1 VQLFYAA
8 ALGLSAALLFALEP
22 MFAKMVLPKLGGSPS
37 VWNICLVFYQAALL
51 GGYVYAHL
59 AVEWLGARRQAALH
73 LTVLFLAWLSLPVA
87 VAAGW
92 NPAATG
98 HPAFWLLVL
107 LTISVGLPF
116 FCVSATAP
124 LLQAWFAA
132 SGHRSAK
139 DPYFLYAASN
149 LGSMLGLAAYPLL
162 VEPRLT
168 LAQQAQ
174 WWAVGYGLLTT
185 LIAGC
190 AAWLWMARRGG
201 SERRTQGV
209 PGPPAKLIPN
219 PQSPIPNSQSPVLP
233 PPTLLRRLRWL
244 ALAAVP
250 SSLLLG
256 VTAHISTD
264 IASMPFLWVIPL
276 MLYLLSFVL
285 VFSRWWPPRRRASW
299 WALAAS
305 LATLGALLAVASGVP
320 LMLYLFSFVLL
331 LSRWLP
337 PRRGV
342 WWWALAA
349 LLVTYGVELQV
360 APGIFSDAGLFRH
373 WLLRPLPLTL
383 CLAGSLLALS
393 LLRHRE
399 WAWLQAAGMVVLAG
413 AFFLGDPGV
422 TSQVIVL
429 MGIHLA
435 AFFLTAMVCHGELA
449 NDRPASGYLTEFYL
463 WLSLGG
469 VLGGLF
475 GALVAPLLFSG
486 VQEYPLMLVA
496 ACLLRPWLTAKG
508 RWLEVADGVLMVCL
522 LAVFGV
528 AVWGV
533 PGKHVTSMEGKVWLV
548 CLAGLAAFLL
558 GRRPARFAV
567 AVAILLGVGLICTE
581 PKMPLY
587 RARSFFG
594 VLRVDVDEE
603 GQEHRLLHGSTL
615 HGVQSLD
622 PEQALQ
628 PCSYYD
634 RDGPVG
640 DLFELLES
648 RTAFRRHGRIGV
660 VGLGTGTLAAYARP
674 GQHIT
679 FFEIDPAVERIA
691 RNPDY
696 FTYLRD
702 CEDRGVDLQVC
713 LGDARLSLEDEPD
726 GAFDVLLIDAF
737 SSDAIPVHLLTCEAL
752 ELYFS
757 KLARRGLLAVH
768 ISNRHLSLEP
778 VVGNLAASP
787 QLHMA
792 VGNVAARICD
802 DMGNDLGK
810 YASTWVVL
818 ARRGQELENL
828 GEAPRWAALETD
840 SSQRIWTDDFSNIV
854 GVIDWQ
860 LSWDWLPGWKWWHQ
874 KKPVR

>member
-51 GGYVYAHL
+51 GGYLYAHL
-59 AVEWLGARRQAALH
+59 TVEWLGARRQAALH
-73 LTVLFLAWLSLPVA
+73 LAVLFLAWLSLPVA

-92 NPAATG
+92 NPAASG
-98 HPAFWLLVL
+98 HPALVL
-107 LTISVGLPF
+107 LALLTVAVGLPF

-190 AAWLWMARRGG
+190 AAWLWLGRRGG
-201 SERRTQGV
+201 SAPDQGGEAPATLLSRDETRRTQGV
-209 PGPPAKLIPN
+209 PGPAAKLVPD
-219 PQSPIPNSQSPVLP
+219 PQSSAGAR
-233 PPTLLRRLRWL
+233 PTLLRRLRWL

-276 MLYLLSFVL
+276 MLYLFSFVL
-285 VFSRWWPPRRRASW
+285 VFSRWRC
-299 WALAAS
+299 
-305 LATLGALLAVASGVP
+305 
-320 LMLYLFSFVLL
+320 
-331 LSRWLP
+331 
-337 PRRGV
+337 
-342 WWWALAA
+342 
-349 LLVTYGVELQV
+349 
-360 APGIFSDAGLFRH
+360 FRH
-373 WLLRPLPLTL
+373 RT
-383 CLAGSLLALS
+383 
-393 LLRHRE
+393 
-399 WAWLQAAGMVVLAG
+399 WAWLQAAGVVVLGG

-435 AFFLTAMVCHGELA
+435 AFFLTAMVCHGRLA
-449 NDRPASGYLTEFYL
+449 DDRPASDYLTEFYL

-475 GALVAPLLFSG
+475 SALVAPLLFSG

-496 ACLLRPWLTAKG
+496 ACLLRPRPAAKG
-508 RWLEVADGVLMVCL
+508 RWLEVADVVLMVCL

-533 PGKHVTSMEGKVWLV
+533 PGKHITSNEGKVWLV
-548 CLAGLAAFLL
+548 CLAGLAALLL

-594 VLRVDVDEE
+594 VLRVDLDENAE
-603 GQEHRLLHGSTL
+603 EHRLLHGSTL

-648 RTAFRRHGRIGV
+648 RVPFRRHGRIGV

-691 RNPDY
+691 RDPQF

-702 CEDRGVDLQVC
+702 CEDRGAHLQVC

-726 GAFDVLLIDAF
+726 GMFDVLLIDAF

-752 ELYFS
+752 ELYFK
-757 KLARRGLLAVH
+757 KLASRGLLAIH

-787 QLHMA
+787 QLHAA

-802 DMGNDLGK
+802 DMGNDQGK

-828 GEAPRWAALETD
+828 GEAPRWAALETN

-860 LSWDWLPGWKWWHQ
+860 LSWDWLPGWKWWHR
-874 KKPVR
+874 KKPVKEE